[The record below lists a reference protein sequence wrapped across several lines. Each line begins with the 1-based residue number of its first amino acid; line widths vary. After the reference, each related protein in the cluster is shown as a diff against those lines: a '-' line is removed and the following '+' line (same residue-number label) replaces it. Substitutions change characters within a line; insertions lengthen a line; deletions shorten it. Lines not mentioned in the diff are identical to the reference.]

1 MYPGNCT
8 ICQGIIPDMSH
19 KTYKHR
25 GLHPFFDLI
34 PNIARLNSIKEI
46 CSIDHILLRALEK
59 VCKNVLHIQ
68 ICV

>member
-8 ICQGIIPDMSH
+8 ICQGTIPDESQNIQ
-19 KTYKHR
+19 TQR
-25 GLHPFFDLI
+25 IAPFFDLI
-34 PNIARLNSIKEI
+34 PNIARLNGIKEI
-46 CSIDHILLRALEK
+46 CSIDHILLRVLEK